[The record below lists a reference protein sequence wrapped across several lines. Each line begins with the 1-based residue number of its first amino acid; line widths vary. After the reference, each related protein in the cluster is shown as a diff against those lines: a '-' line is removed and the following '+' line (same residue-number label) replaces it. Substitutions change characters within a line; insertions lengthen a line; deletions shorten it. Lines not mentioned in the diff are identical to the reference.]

1 MVVASQLIVRPSR
14 NITKPPQIIF
24 SKTVVPQQGNKKPC
38 YLTYSFFSFSLYFSQ
53 PFHLFLSPYC
63 FFLSPFPLF
72 LSPFPSLSLTSPQQ
86 GKKRLVRGR
95 VINGQ
100 AFVNTVY
107 EQPGEISVKIYHPLS
122 CTIFLTRLTS
132 QLLEEWYR
140 IEFLKDEKLTEL
152 EKQAP
157 IELFRLERRKD
168 LYKVRRV
175 FYA

>member
-1 MVVASQLIVRPSR
+1 M
-14 NITKPPQIIF
+14 
-24 SKTVVPQQGNKKPC
+24 
-38 YLTYSFFSFSLYFSQ
+38 
-53 PFHLFLSPYC
+53 
-63 FFLSPFPLF
+63 
-72 LSPFPSLSLTSPQQ
+72 
-86 GKKRLVRGR
+86 
-95 VINGQ
+95 
-100 AFVNTVY
+100 Y

-122 CTIFLTRLTS
+122 CTIFLTKLTS